1 MNTHIP
7 SAKSYLLVF
16 AALLVLTGTTV
27 GVSFIELG
35 EWNVIVA
42 LAIAIIKASLV
53 VLIFMNVR
61 NSSSLTKLFVVAG
74 LVWLSVLI
82 ALTLADYWTRQWTYE
97 AQPW

>member
-1 MNTHIP
+1 MNEHIP
-7 SAKSYLLVF
+7 SLKSYLLVF
-16 AALLVLTGTTV
+16 VALIVLTGTTV
-27 GVSFIELG
+27 AVSFIELG
-35 EWNVIVA
+35 EWNIIVA

-74 LVWLSVLI
+74 LIWLLI
-82 ALTLADYWTRQWTYE
+82 LISLTLADYWTRHWTYQ